1 MADMTDL
8 KSIANIG
15 VRIQIP
21 SFALNGFVT
30 QLVRVSGS
38 YPDGRKFKSY
48 RIYQYVNMLTIF
60 QDMRIE
66 KW

>member
-8 KSIANIG
+8 KSVANIG

-21 SFALNGFVT
+21 PFAPNGFVT
-30 QLVRVSGS
+30 QLVRISGS